1 MTLVWPAVYHFE
13 RVAPSMVPPQARLN
27 SGNRK
32 NKCARLLRRVLGV
45 ETGST
50 TDDTQQS
57 DRVRFVS
64 LAGVSVTA
72 PTYHNN
78 TRRHGLWNAVS
89 SERSCGSLGLA
100 AMPDTPGSRIVG
112 PKARRKK
119 WSVHPSSGYLASR
132 PFRTL
137 NWLAWGT
144 RHAREVSL
152 WRHSCDLHVQG
163 RLWRTRGPQR
173 GSVKQLPRL
182 RARTGHAPCA
192 QAAAFAPSLSFTV
205 PSDSGEL
212 QPRPYARRPYL
223 IRLLWTKHTK
233 PAPGNS
239 RRCL

>member
-1 MTLVWPAVYHFE
+1 
-13 RVAPSMVPPQARLN
+13 
-27 SGNRK
+27 
-32 NKCARLLRRVLGV
+32 VLGYCGV
-45 ETGST
+45 CWLWRFGST
-50 TDDTQQS
+50 TDSTQES
-57 DRVRFVS
+57 DRVCFVT

-72 PTYHNN
+72 HTYHNN

-182 RARTGHAPCA
+182 RARTGHAPCTYA
-192 QAAAFAPSLSFTV
+192 GSSFRSLALLYCAFALSRASASAIRAAAV
-205 PSDSGEL
+205 PYTSPVD
-212 QPRPYARRPYL
+212 QAYQARTR
-223 IRLLWTKHTK
+223 
-233 PAPGNS
+233 
-239 RRCL
+239 